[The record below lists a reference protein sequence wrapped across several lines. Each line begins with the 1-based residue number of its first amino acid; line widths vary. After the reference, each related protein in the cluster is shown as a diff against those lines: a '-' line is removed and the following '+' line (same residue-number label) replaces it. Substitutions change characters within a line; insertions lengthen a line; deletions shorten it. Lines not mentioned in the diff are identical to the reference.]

1 MSNLTQNKLS
11 NFYIFMTF
19 FRLGCIA
26 FGGPAAHIV
35 LFHNFLI
42 KKSSWLDE
50 QEYFKV
56 LALAQIIPGP
66 TSSQVGMT
74 IGYLKN
80 GYAGALCAWLGFTL
94 PSAILMMC
102 AAVLGQYF
110 FKYLNQQFFHVI
122 QLIVLAV
129 VVWAF
134 WQMLRSLCQHLW
146 QYVVMLLSTI
156 FIYIVPLSTNQII
169 VILIA
174 AILGLFFAQEKT
186 QKNNLENK
194 SIQLKNSKAYIW
206 LIIFALPFILF
217 PILNHLN
224 SSLFLKSFERFY
236 QSASLVFGGGHIILP
251 LLHQDFVA
259 TGLISNESFDFG
271 YAIAQLMPGPLFSFA
286 SYLGALLPL
295 TSSTVV
301 NASLATIMIYIPSF
315 LLIFGTFPYWSWL
328 MQQQKIYKAIQGI
341 NAAVVGLLL
350 CLIVQMTEKYIVQWL
365 DILFVCMVI
374 LLLKSK
380 LSIWFSLIT
389 SFSGYYFYLNTFVIS

>member
-66 TSSQVGMT
+66 TSSQVGIT

-224 SSLFLKSFERFY
+224 SSLLLKSFEGFY

-271 YAIAQLMPGPLFSFA
+271 YAVAQLIPGPLFSFA

-315 LLIFGTFPYWSWL
+315 LLIFGTLPYWSWL

-380 LSIWFSLIT
+380 LPIWFSLIT